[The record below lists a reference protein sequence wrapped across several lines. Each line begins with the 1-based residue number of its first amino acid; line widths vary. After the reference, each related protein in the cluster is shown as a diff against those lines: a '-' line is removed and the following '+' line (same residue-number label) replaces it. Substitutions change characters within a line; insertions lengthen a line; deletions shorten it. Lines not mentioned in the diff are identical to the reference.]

1 MPAGVFQVPEVSVQ
15 EAAAA
20 WRNGAV
26 LLDVREPFEL
36 ATCRVEPCLH
46 IPMREIPARL
56 AEIPADKPVLV
67 LCHVGARSARV
78 TQFLLGQGRS
88 DVVNVAGGIE
98 AWAREIDQSLARY

>member
-1 MPAGVFQVPEVSVQ
+1 MSNVPEISVQ

-26 LLDVREPFEL
+26 LLDVREPAEL
-36 ATCRVEPCLH
+36 AVCCVEPCLH
-46 IPMREIPARL
+46 IPMREIPGRL
-56 AEIPADKPVLV
+56 AEIPADRPVLV

-88 DVVNVAGGIE
+88 NVANVAGGIE
-98 AWAREIDQSLARY
+98 AWACEIDPSLARY